1 MIVIVAS
8 GQYLKPMVTGRQP
21 RLRDLGHGLLMA
33 TVRDY
38 DVKKMIVLGGG
49 QFQIYYCM
57 ERENMDIFV
66 VIPFMR
72 KKKKIRY

>member
-1 MIVIVAS
+1 
-8 GQYLKPMVTGRQP
+8 
-21 RLRDLGHGLLMA
+21 MA
-33 TVRDY
+33 TVRDD